1 MSDKVKF
8 ELEYTLKTSTKI
20 LYNMLAT
27 PSGLS
32 EWFADDVNIRDGVYT
47 FFWDGDEEQARLLTK
62 KTNEFIK
69 FQWLEDEEDGIDS
82 YFEFRIKIDPLTK
95 DVALMITDFAEEDE
109 IDESSRL
116 WDSQVD
122 ELKMT
127 VGS

>member
-20 LYNMLAT
+20 LYNMLST

-62 KTNEFIK
+62 KSNEFVK
-69 FQWLEDEEDGIDS
+69 FQWLDDEEDGIDS
-82 YFEFRIKIDPLTK
+82 FFEFRIKIDPLTK

-109 IDESSRL
+109 VEEASRL

-122 ELKMT
+122 DLKMT
-127 VGS
+127 LGS

>member
-69 FQWLEDEEDGIDS
+69 FQWLEDEEDDIDS

>member
-8 ELEYTLKTSTKI
+8 EREYPLKTSTKI

-69 FQWLEDEEDGIDS
+69 FQWLEDEEDDIDS
-82 YFEFRIKIDPLTK
+82 FFEFRIKIDPLTK